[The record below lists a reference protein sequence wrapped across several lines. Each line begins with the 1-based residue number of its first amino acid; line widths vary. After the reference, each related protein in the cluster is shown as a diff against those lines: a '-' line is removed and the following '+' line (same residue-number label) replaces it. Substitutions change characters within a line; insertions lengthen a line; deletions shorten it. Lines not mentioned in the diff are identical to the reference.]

1 MLRDQNNAKPGD
13 GKAVFGSLLRIQV
26 PSDWALWKRAAPLGA
41 GGAAAEE
48 DAGVTSW
55 VSMQPVGEEVSKNR
69 RGEEEGTTV
78 FSSGVEERNTSLF
91 Y

>member
-1 MLRDQNNAKPGD
+1 
-13 GKAVFGSLLRIQV
+13 
-26 PSDWALWKRAAPLGA
+26 LGA